1 MNPAELGVSI
11 GQVFLGKYRVDA
23 ILGTGGMGVVAECT
37 NLALN
42 ERFAVKML
50 RQDVL
55 RDGDAVQRFQRE
67 AQAAA
72 KLKSEYVARVHDVG
86 VFETGV
92 PFMVMEYLEGL
103 DLGELLKQRGVMPV
117 AWATEMMLQTAEA
130 LAEAHSIGIVHRDI
144 KPTNLFVTWR
154 PDGSALIKVL
164 DFGISKSSIGTDMH
178 LTQTQSLLGTPAYM
192 SPEQMRSA
200 RLVDQRS
207 DIWSLGTV
215 LYELLEGR
223 RPFEAESFSE
233 MCVKVAVDPPTPMVN
248 TPPALQAVILRC
260 LAKTAEQRYANMA
273 ELGRD
278 LIAFA
283 ADPHQATR
291 LVERMARMLRRSLDW
306 DGQSTASGQRK
317 PYAEPSHQITA
328 PQWNIAAGAPR
339 PQATPLPVP
348 SSRATPIA
356 ISHDGSQPYAAQDQ
370 SSPMLRPELG
380 EENTTRSLPTRSR
393 LPLIAAIFGLLIVG
407 GVALG
412 VMLAN
417 NSNSDADDTA
427 VLAPTPTPTPTP
439 PPDSQTGSAVATPPD
454 TGSGAKVD
462 DHPTATGS
470 GSNAATPAVPPPHD
484 PKTEHPAI
492 DDHKDTAET
501 HKPPSLGTHKPP
513 GLGTHKPNG
522 KQSPKVDDA
531 KMTVAPPHDNATTA
545 PVPEQHGDRCPDGSL
560 VYDHAHGC
568 PVTH

>member
-207 DIWSLGTV
+207 DVWSLGTV

-223 RPFEAESFSE
+223 RPFAAESFSE

-317 PYAEPSHQITA
+317 PYGEPSHQITA
-328 PQWNIAAGAPR
+328 PQWNIAGAAR
-339 PQATPLPVP
+339 PQGTPLPVP
-348 SSRATPIA
+348 PSRATPIA

-370 SSPMLRPELG
+370 SSPMQRPELG
-380 EENTTRSLPTRSR
+380 EENTTRSVTRSR
-393 LPLIAAIFGLLIVG
+393 LPLLAAIFGLLIVG

-417 NSNSDADDTA
+417 SSSDDDDNKSTVTA
-427 VLAPTPTPTPTP
+427 PIAAPTPTPDP
-439 PPDSQTGSAVATPPD
+439 QTGSAVATPPD
-454 TGSGAKVD
+454 TGSAAKVD
-462 DHPTATGS
+462 DHATATGS
-470 GSNAATPAVPPPHD
+470 GSNAETPVVALPPHD
-484 PKTEHPAI
+484 SKLDHPVI
-492 DDHKDTAET
+492 DDHKDAADT
-501 HKPPSLGTHKPP
+501 HKPPLLGTHKPP
-513 GLGTHKPNG
+513 PGTHKPNG
-522 KQSPKVDDA
+522 KQAPKVDDA
-531 KMTVAPPHDNATTA
+531 KQTVAPPHDNATTA

-560 VYDHAHGC
+560 VYDHSHGC
-568 PVTH
+568 PVGH